1 MKNLVKVESQTEKR
15 AAGATTPTQQEMLG
29 KIVEYSF
36 WMLKQGYAEST
47 IENRRRFMKTLM
59 RRGANLFDPESVK
72 EVIAKQKTWSD
83 NTKSTVVDAYNKF
96 AVLNNLAWVPPIYHK
111 TESLPF
117 IPLESEVDQLVAGC
131 GKKVATYLQTLKETA
146 MRPRE
151 AWRLKWVD
159 VDSER
164 RLISLNKPEKNSN
177 PRMWKVSEKLMV
189 MLNRL
194 PKKSEYIFA
203 TKCQRAFK
211 QNFRAQRKRIARKLV
226 NPRILQITMYTLRH
240 WKATML
246 YHQTKD
252 ILYVMKFLGH
262 KNIKNTLLYVTID
275 STIFGLEDNDEFTV
289 KVAETLKE
297 ACELLEAGFKYVTD
311 MNGKKIFRKRK

>member
-1 MKNLVKVESQTEKR
+1 
-15 AAGATTPTQQEMLG
+15 
-29 KIVEYSF
+29 
-36 WMLKQGYAEST
+36 
-47 IENRRRFMKTLM
+47 
-59 RRGANLFDPESVK
+59 
-72 EVIAKQKTWSD
+72 
-83 NTKSTVVDAYNKF
+83 
-96 AVLNNLAWVPPIYHK
+96 
-111 TESLPF
+111 
-117 IPLESEVDQLVAGC
+117 
-131 GKKVATYLQTLKETA
+131 
-146 MRPRE
+146 MRPGE

-159 VDSER
+159 IDSER

-194 PKKSEYIFA
+194 PKKSEYVFA
-203 TKCQRAFK
+203 TKFQRAFK

-262 KNIKNTLLYVTID
+262 KNIKNTLLYVTIE
-275 STIFGLEDNDEFTV
+275 STIFGLEDSDEFTV

-297 ACELLEAGFKYVTD
+297 ACELLEAGFEYVTD
-311 MNGKKIFRKRK
+311 MDGKKIFRKRK

>member
-1 MKNLVKVESQTEKR
+1 VN
-15 AAGATTPTQQEMLG
+15 
-29 KIVEYSF
+29 
-36 WMLKQGYAEST
+36 
-47 IENRRRFMKTLM
+47 
-59 RRGANLFDPESVK
+59 
-72 EVIAKQKTWSD
+72 
-83 NTKSTVVDAYNKF
+83 
-96 AVLNNLAWVPPIYHK
+96 
-111 TESLPF
+111 
-117 IPLESEVDQLVAGC
+117 
-131 GKKVATYLQTLKETA
+131 
-146 MRPRE
+146 
-151 AWRLKWVD
+151 

-194 PKKSEYIFA
+194 PKKSEYVFA

-297 ACELLEAGFKYVTD
+297 ACELLEAGFEYVTD
-311 MNGKKIFRKRK
+311 MDGKKIFRKRK

>member
-1 MKNLVKVESQTEKR
+1 LSQQTPRQKR
-15 AAGATTPTQQEMLG
+15 AAGATSVDIKG

-47 IENRRRFMKTLM
+47 IENRRRFMETLM
-59 RRGANLFDPESVK
+59 KRGANLFDPESVK

-83 NTKSTVVDAYNKF
+83 NTKSIVVDAYDIF
-96 AVLNNLAWVPPIYHK
+96 ATLNNLTWEPPTYHK

-117 IPLESEVDQLVAGC
+117 IPLESEVDQLIAGC
-131 GKKVATYLQTLKETA
+131 GKKVAVYLQTLKETA
-146 MRPRE
+146 MRPGE

-159 VDSER
+159 VDNER

-177 PRMWKVSEKLMV
+177 PRMWKVSEKLMT

-194 PKKSEYIFA
+194 PKKSKHVFA
-203 TKCQRAFK
+203 TNCQRSFK
-211 QNFRAQRKRIARKLV
+211 QNFRAQRKSVARKLA

-252 ILYVMKFLGH
+252 ILHVMKFLGH

-275 STIFGLEDNDEFTV
+275 STIFGLEDSDEFTV
-289 KVAETLKE
+289 KVAETLKD
-297 ACELLEAGFKYVTD
+297 ACDLLEAGFEYVTD
-311 MNGKKIFRKRK
+311 MDGKKIFRKRK